1 MSSATDATGPA
12 PAAIGPPSLP
22 RHLLGPRYW
31 PTWLGLGLLRG
42 LSLVP
47 MPLLWLLGSGLGQLA
62 LLFPSRARR
71 TVTTNLRLSF
81 PALGPR
87 QRRRLRRQ
95 HFRRLGQLALSVG
108 VAQWASAARLQRLVK
123 FRDRHHYDEA
133 LAAGRNI
140 ILLAPH
146 FLALDV
152 AGMRLSQER
161 SMMSMYKASKNAL
174 ADWAMRRARSRFGGA
189 MIERN
194 AGLRP
199 MIRMLREGKP
209 FYYLPDQEPGDA
221 DFVFAPFFGIP
232 TATLT
237 ALGRMARL
245 ADAVVIPVCTR
256 FLPFGRGYEA
266 VFYPPLADFPTQD
279 PVANA
284 ARMNAAIE
292 AGVRDMP
299 AQYMWTYKRYKR
311 RPPGEA
317 SLYS

>member
-1 MSSATDATGPA
+1 MN
-12 PAAIGPPSLP
+12 PAADSAGHASAPPSLP
-22 RHLLGPRYW
+22 PLPRKLLSPRYW
-31 PTWLGLGLLRG
+31 PTWAGLGFLRG
-42 LSLVP
+42 LSLLP
-47 MPLLWLLGSGLGQLA
+47 MPLLWLLGLALGQVA
-62 LLFPSRARR
+62 LLFPSRAKR
-71 TVTTNLRLSF
+71 TVKINLRLSF
-81 PALGPR
+81 PHLRPR
-87 QRRRLRRQ
+87 ERRRLRRM
-95 HFRRLGQLALSVG
+95 HFRRLGQLALTVG
-108 VAQWASAARLQRLVK
+108 VAQWASASRLKRLVK
-123 FRDRHHYDEA
+123 FRDRHHYDAA
-133 LAAGRNI
+133 LTAKRSI

-161 SMMSMYKASKNAL
+161 PMMSMYKESKNSL
-174 ADWAMRRARSRFGGA
+174 VDWVMRRARSRFGGV

-194 AGLRP
+194 AELRP

-221 DFVFAPFFGIP
+221 EFVFAPFFGIP

-266 VFYPPLADFPTQD
+266 VFYPPLDDFPSKD
-279 PVANA
+279 SAADA

-292 AGVRDMP
+292 AGVREMP
-299 AQYMWTYKRYKR
+299 DQYMWTYKRFKR
-311 RPPGEA
+311 RPPGEP
-317 SLYS
+317 SLYT